1 VAEITS
7 LHAAV
12 VGLVRDGDTVALE
25 GFTHLIPYAAG
36 HEILRQTLRHLT
48 LVRMTPDVLYDQMI
62 GVGAADRLVFS
73 WGGNP
78 GVGSLHRF
86 REAVEDG
93 WPHPIELEEHSH
105 AGMAARYVA
114 AASGLPFGTLRGYVG
129 SDLLERTANVATV
142 TCPFTGEELTA
153 VRALDLDVAV
163 IHAQQ
168 VDRHGNVGLWGLTGV
183 QKEALLAAD
192 RSIVTVEERVT
203 AFDSRVTTVLP
214 AWVLSAVAVVPHGSH
229 PSYTQGYSNRDN
241 AFYAAWDAIS
251 RDRDRFATWM
261 RRHVLDVDDFGD
273 HLRLVDAESA
283 LAG

>member
-1 VAEITS
+1 VAEMTS

-12 VGLVRDGDTVALE
+12 AGLVRDGDTVALE

-168 VDRHGNVGLWGLTGV
+168 VDGHGNVGLWGLTGV
-183 QKEALLAAD
+183 QKEAVLAAD

-251 RDRDRFATWM
+251 RDRDRFAAWM

>member
-12 VGLVRDGDTVALE
+12 AGLVRDGDTVALE

-62 GVGAADRLVFS
+62 GVGAADMLVFS

-183 QKEALLAAD
+183 QKEAVLAAD

-251 RDRDRFATWM
+251 RDRDRFAAWM

-273 HLRLVDAESA
+273 HLRLVDTESA

>member
-1 VAEITS
+1 MAEMTS

-12 VGLVRDGDTVALE
+12 AGLVRDGDTVALE

-86 REAVEDG
+86 RDAVEDG

-183 QKEALLAAD
+183 QKEAVLAAD

-251 RDRDRFATWM
+251 RDRDRFAAWM

>member
-1 VAEITS
+1 MAEITS

-12 VGLVRDGDTVALE
+12 AGLVRDGDTVALE

-86 REAVEDG
+86 RDAVEDG

-183 QKEALLAAD
+183 QKEAVLAAD

-251 RDRDRFATWM
+251 RDRDRFAAWM
-261 RRHVLDVDDFGD
+261 RGHVLDVDDFGD